1 MGQGEKPRCHSH
13 PLRAQEDIITSD
25 SMLFTHD
32 SSKIVEPSMIVI
44 DLEEMERNMLKE
56 GAEIK
61 LKISG
66 GMENIQVRATSHTP
80 GHSTNLPVE
89 SFICTCIAA
98 CRLAAMG
105 FYFMFYFI
113 CSCIYYF

>member
-1 MGQGEKPRCHSH
+1 
-13 PLRAQEDIITSD
+13 
-25 SMLFTHD
+25 
-32 SSKIVEPSMIVI
+32 MIVT
-44 DLEEMERNMLKE
+44 DPAEMERNMFKE
-56 GAEIK
+56 EDEE

-66 GMENIQVRATSHTP
+66 GMKINQVRAISHTP
-80 GHSTNLPVE
+80 EGTKLLIK